1 MNHIYI
7 YVGNWVKL
15 SGCLDLDLVWFKFST
30 TSLVN
35 QCMLGMFLNTWTS
48 WGPCER
54 AGGVYVQVSG
64 KPLYSQIEPKATVA
78 VGAEYLR
85 NLSLSCVEAS
95 HALPRAMTIIAFSR
109 DHQGKDFSNCYKDVI
124 IPCYFQ
130 IHVFALYKKRG
141 QAVSLS
147 LFLSRLFIALC
158 CFSSLILS
166 QTSLECFY
174 SLRPLWKLS

>member
-1 MNHIYI
+1 M
-7 YVGNWVKL
+7 KL

-48 WGPCER
+48 W

-85 NLSLSCVEAS
+85 NLSLSCVEPS

-109 DHQGKDFSNCYKDVI
+109 DHPDFSKCYKDVI

-147 LFLSRLFIALC
+147 LFLSGLFIALC
-158 CFSSLILS
+158 CFSSLNGF
-166 QTSLECFY
+166 QTSLECFE
-174 SLRPLWKLS
+174 SLRPL